1 MATTATTTA
10 TGSAGPTPAPARDG
24 VHDFD
29 FLHGRWRV
37 HNRRLRRPLAGSS
50 DWYEFESTSVERP
63 LWDGQGNL
71 EEYEAEL
78 PTGRL
83 RGLALRLY
91 NPHTRQWTIH
101 WASAA
106 TGTLD
111 APLTG
116 EFRDGRGE
124 FHHQEEFEGR
134 TIDVRFIWTDL
145 GPTACRW
152 EQAFSAD
159 GRRTWETNW
168 VMELTRES

>member
-1 MATTATTTA
+1 
-10 TGSAGPTPAPARDG
+10 
-24 VHDFD
+24 V
-29 FLHGRWRV
+29 
-37 HNRRLRRPLAGSS
+37 GSS